1 MQIQIGVM
9 FFISHATLCLLRCTL
24 FMHGVCV
31 CDKKLVSCARPRCK
45 NRHGHKVAFL
55 TVRCVMRNIWASAFE
70 VRRPIFHT
78 VSMAMCLSRDQR
90 RPPTNDMTP
99 VLRQQHV
106 LRRWAIIESAKST
119 PPRTLCS
126 LRGRRELVALKLIAP
141 TCILAELMR
150 RLAAKWYYL
159 TARDCNCIV
168 LSTCIDLESRLHRGI
183 ILKWVCWVTNKRLK
197 VKTRNTQTII
207 GIQNSKNSGIFFQP
221 L

>member
-31 CDKKLVSCARPRCK
+31 TKNSFPARVLAAKIAMAIKLHSSRC
-45 NRHGHKVAFL
+45 GVL
-55 TVRCVMRNIWASAFE
+55 CGIWASAFE

-106 LRRWAIIESAKST
+106 LRR
-119 PPRTLCS
+119 
-126 LRGRRELVALKLIAP
+126 
-141 TCILAELMR
+141 
-150 RLAAKWYYL
+150 
-159 TARDCNCIV
+159 
-168 LSTCIDLESRLHRGI
+168 
-183 ILKWVCWVTNKRLK
+183 
-197 VKTRNTQTII
+197 
-207 GIQNSKNSGIFFQP
+207 
-221 L
+221 